1 TRKMK
6 DSGVEWIGEIPEDW
20 EVVRLKNIS
29 KIITGNTPS
38 MSNEE
43 YYSNSKGIPWIK
55 PDNLLEFKGV
65 SATKL
70 RLTDSG
76 KTLGRL
82 VPKNTMLICAIGNI
96 GKFGYTNTRS
106 AFNQQINA
114 ILFNSKVISKYGLYY
129 LSVQK
134 EQQKYYGN
142 GNVVQILNTSNQ
154 GIIYFTLP
162 DINEQKSIA
171 NFLDNKTLEI
181 DNIISKTKEVIKEYK
196 KYKQSLITETVTK
209 GLDKDLEM
217 KDSGIEWIGE
227 IPEHWSFTKLKYLVN
242 CNEQTLSSNTSDDY
256 KFRYIDIGSVDF
268 HKGITGYENMKYK
281 DSPSRARRIVRKGD
295 LIVSTV
301 RTYLRSIATIEDD
314 EDVIVSTGFAV
325 LTPRNVKK
333 KYLEYMTKTEYFISE
348 VIKNSVGVSYPAIN
362 SKELLEINISFPP
375 LKEQKQIASY
385 LHKKTREIDNII
397 RTKEKLIT
405 EMEAYKKSLI
415 YETVTGKREVE

>member
-1 TRKMK
+1 MVRELTRKMK

-209 GLDKDLEM
+209 GLDKGLEM

-227 IPEHWSFTKLKYLVN
+227 IPEHW
-242 CNEQTLSSNTSDDY
+242 
-256 KFRYIDIGSVDF
+256 DIGRGKNILKLLNRNVLDSDEVITCFRDGEVTLRKNRREDGF
-268 HKGITGYENMKYK
+268 TISTKEIGYQGIE
-281 DSPSRARRIVRKGD
+281 KGD
-295 LIVSTV
+295 LIVHGMDGFAGAIGISDSRGKGSPVLNVLDTKADSKIYLKY
-301 RTYLRSIATIEDD
+301 YLRMLAYGG
-314 EDVIVSTGFAV
+314 VFLALSTGIRERSTDLRWSKLAE
-325 LTPRNVKK
+325 LN
-333 KYLEYMTKTEYFISE
+333 FI
-348 VIKNSVGVSYPAIN
+348 
-362 SKELLEINISFPP
+362 LPP
-375 LKEQKQIASY
+375 LKEQEQIASY
-385 LHKKTREIDNII
+385 LDKKCNEIDKII
-397 RTKEKLIT
+397 STKEKLIT